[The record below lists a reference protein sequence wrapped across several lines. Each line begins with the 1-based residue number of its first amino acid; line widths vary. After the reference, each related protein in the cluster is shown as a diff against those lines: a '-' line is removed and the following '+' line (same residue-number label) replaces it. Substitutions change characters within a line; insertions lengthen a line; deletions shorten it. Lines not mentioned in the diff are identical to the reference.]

1 MSFRWNPGRTFEK
14 INQIEIDKEKFM
26 ISVTYKLQE
35 INMNATNSP
44 PTQDDNILGIDHNC
58 GFNRHILNC
67 ANLKTGHVLNIGK
80 IGPKIRQKYY
90 KKRKI
95 QKIKGHKET
104 RIMKDLD
111 HDALRAK

>member
-1 MSFRWNPGRTFEK
+1 
-14 INQIEIDKEKFM
+14 
-26 ISVTYKLQE
+26 
-35 INMNATNSP
+35 
-44 PTQDDNILGIDHNC
+44 LGIDHNC

-111 HDALRAK
+111 HKLSRAVVRLRRNYALQNKLKIVVEDLKGIRYGSRKGKGSKAKNLVVNS